1 MLLPAL
7 REASVSPLIYT
18 RDPNITNE
26 LLTALTLGVGNI
38 RVMKKYN
45 LPSSESPVYDRLDGG
60 IVTLGDKTRAI
71 NIILLCKKY
80 RAHLRK
86 VEQLVSLLSISGVSF
101 GMVAALFA
109 SALSLPIWAFALWHS
124 VWIVAVAIMTRSA
137 FRLPKNSQ
145 KDS

>member
-7 REASVSPLIYT
+7 REASVAPLIYT
-18 RDPNITNE
+18 RDPNISNE
-26 LLTALTLGVGNI
+26 LLSALTLGGGNI

-45 LPSSESPVYDRLDGG
+45 LPSAESPVYDRLDGG

-71 NIILLCKKY
+71 GVILLCKKY
-80 RAHLRK
+80 RAFIQKL
-86 VEQLVSLLSISGVSF
+86 EQLVSLLSISGVSF
-101 GMVAALFA
+101 GAIGALFLA
-109 SALSLPIWAFALWHS
+109 SFSLPIWVFALWHS
-124 VWIVAVAIMTRSA
+124 AWIVAAALMARSA